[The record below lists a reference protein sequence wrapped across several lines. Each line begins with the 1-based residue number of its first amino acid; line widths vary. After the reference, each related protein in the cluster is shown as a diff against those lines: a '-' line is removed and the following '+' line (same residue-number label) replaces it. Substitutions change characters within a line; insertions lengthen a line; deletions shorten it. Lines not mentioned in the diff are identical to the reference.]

1 MPAKFTNNATA
12 TLAASL
18 TSTSTSITV
27 TTGQGALFPTL
38 SAGDYFYATLTN
50 SSNNI
55 EIIKIT
61 ARATD
66 TLTAVRA
73 QDGTAGRTWNAADKI
88 ELRITAADLAN
99 FPQLDSANTFTGINT
114 FSAATTLSAALTYGG
129 VTLSN
134 AVTGTGAMVLAAS
147 PALTGVPTA
156 PTAASGTSTTQ
167 VATTAF
173 ANAAFQG
180 AYPVGSI
187 YLNASVA
194 TNPATLFGFGTW
206 TAFGAGRVLLGA
218 GTTNTVTAG
227 NFVVGVKYTILTVGT
242 TSFTAIGASANT
254 VGIVFTATGVGT
266 GTGTANTTFVAAA
279 TGGSADAVVVSHT
292 HTVTDPGH
300 QHDIGASQQ
309 VPFGTGGVNNPG
321 KPGSTSSAQ
330 SSTVTTG
337 LTVNT
342 AGVSGVNANY
352 QPYITVYMWQR
363 TA

>member
-18 TSTSTSITV
+18 STSSTSITV
-27 TTGQGALFPTL
+27 TTSQGALFPTL
-38 SAGDYFYATLTN
+38 SAGDYFFATLIN

-55 EIIKIT
+55 EIVKIT
-61 ARATD
+61 ARASD

-73 QDGTAGRTWNAADKI
+73 QEGTTALTWNAADRL
-88 ELRITAADLAN
+88 ELRITKAVLEN
-99 FPQLDSANTFTGINT
+99 FAQLDSANTFAGATT
-114 FSAATTLSAALTYGG
+114 FSAATTLSSAVTYGG

-206 TAFGAGRVLLGA
+206 VAFGAGRVPIGFDS
-218 GTTNTVTAG
+218 G
-227 NFVVGVKYTILTVGT
+227 NALFSTVG
-242 TSFTAIGASANT
+242 N
-254 VGIVFTATGVGT
+254 
-266 GTGTANTTFVAAA
+266 
-279 TGGSADAVVVSHT
+279 TGGSANSVTISHT

-300 QHDIGASQQ
+300 FHDIGQSQQ
-309 VPFGTGGVNNPG
+309 VPFGTGGNNNPA
-321 KPGSTSSAQ
+321 KPGPTNSAQ

-337 LTVNT
+337 LTINT
-342 AGVSGVNANY
+342 AGVAGTNLNY